1 MKWMNIRLSAIA
13 TAFLFL
19 WMRIQGA
26 SLITSTSPRGI
37 VDLELAETPTR
48 VNELI
53 SVWNKTIVINNI
65 LIDFLF
71 IPAYALFLSL
81 ICLQLAKRF
90 KVQFLSNAGL
100 LIARGIWLAAILDL
114 VENSLML
121 VSMNG
126 MNSIY
131 ICQLTRWVALVKFC
145 WVGLAIL
152 YLIVYLLPALFHFT
166 FKKKS
171 NGE

>member
-1 MKWMNIRLSAIA
+1 M
-13 TAFLFL
+13 
-19 WMRIQGA
+19 
-26 SLITSTSPRGI
+26 
-37 VDLELAETPTR
+37 
-48 VNELI
+48 
-53 SVWNKTIVINNI
+53 
-65 LIDFLF
+65 
-71 IPAYALFLSL
+71 
-81 ICLQLAKRF
+81 
-90 KVQFLSNAGL
+90 QFLSNAGL

-121 VSMNG
+121 VSMYG

-131 ICQLTRWVALVKFC
+131 ICQLTRWVALIKFG

-152 YLIVYLLPALFHFT
+152 YLIIYLLPALFHFM